1 MSAQLAAELRSR
13 ARMEG
18 ANVGLWP
25 GLTIYRFTRPTQPR
39 WAEIESLSIAIV
51 IQASEAV
58 TAVGAGRLYGQSNY
72 VVIGGRR
79 HFDCRILAAS
89 RHQPTLCLVLQIDP
103 QLVRFLSARMRDPG
117 IARGQPDDG
126 GKCTV
131 AALDVELMTTVLR
144 FLGALSVGCDRRV
157 LAPLHLQEMVYRV
170 LQGEQRVRLVQLAA
184 DQAIGNPVAAAL
196 DYIDAHLAE
205 PLTVDTLAAQVCLS
219 PSAFSRVF
227 RERTGHSPY
236 QYVKETRLD
245 RARQL
250 LNEGRLGVS
259 AVSRAVGYASASHF
273 IKEFRSRYGATPG
286 GYADSPA
293 PALSQLHG
301 ANRHFVAAARIEG

>member
-1 MSAQLAAELRSR
+1 
-13 ARMEG
+13 MEG

-25 GLTIYRFTRPTQPR
+25 GLTIYRFTRPAQPR
-39 WAEIESLSIAIV
+39 WEEIESLSIGII
-51 IQASEAV
+51 IQGSESL
-58 TAVGAGRLYGQSNY
+58 TAVSKTRLYGQSNY
-72 VVIGGRR
+72 VVIGSRR

-89 RHQPTLCLVLQIDP
+89 PHQPTLCLVLEIDP
-103 QLVRFLSARMRDPG
+103 QMVRFVSASMRDPG
-117 IARGQPDDG
+117 IARGWPDAG
-126 GKCTV
+126 GACAPSV
-131 AALDVELMTTVLR
+131 LDVELMNTVLR

-170 LQGEQRVRLVQLAA
+170 LQREQRGRLVQLAA
-184 DQAIGNPVAAAL
+184 DQATGNPVAAVL

-227 RERTGHSPY
+227 RERTGSSPY
-236 QYVKETRLD
+236 QYVKEARLD

-273 IKEFRSRYGATPG
+273 IKEFRSRFGATPG
-286 GYADSPA
+286 DYADPPGPA
-293 PALSQLHG
+293 PPPPTLRSGPRCQSSSCH
-301 ANRHFVAAARIEG
+301 